1 MRAIVW
7 INFAKQCIIQH
18 NEYKGGGAMKA
29 IVTVT
34 GKDKT
39 GIIAGVT
46 TVLSNYDV
54 NVLDISQTV
63 LQDYFAMIMLVD
75 LSGSNTPFSELS
87 DTLTNEGKKMSMD
100 VRIMREEIFDA
111 MHRV

>member
-1 MRAIVW
+1 
-7 INFAKQCIIQH
+7 
-18 NEYKGGGAMKA
+18 MKA

-46 TVLSNYDV
+46 TVLSAHDV

-75 LSGSNTPFSELS
+75 LNASKTPFSELN
-87 DTLTNEGKKMSMD
+87 DTLAGEGKNMGMD